1 MLNLRVIIG
10 FPVNVKHLN
19 KSTELNT
26 ITKSIII
33 IIIVIIIIIIF
44 TFYNP
49 VRALNTIISGSI
61 NLSSNV
67 AYPSLEHVG
76 VVQ

>member
-1 MLNLRVIIG
+1 MLNVRVIIG

-26 ITKSIII
+26 ITKS
-33 IIIVIIIIIIF
+33 IIIIIIF

>member
-26 ITKSIII
+26 ITKSII